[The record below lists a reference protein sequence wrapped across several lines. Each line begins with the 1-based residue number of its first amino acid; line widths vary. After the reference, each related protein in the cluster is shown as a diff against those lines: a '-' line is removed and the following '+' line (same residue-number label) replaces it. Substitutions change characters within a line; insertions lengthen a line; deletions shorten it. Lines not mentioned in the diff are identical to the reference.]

1 MAIYK
6 IADMNI
12 KIETKSDNIL
22 KRLKPYITSDQSY
35 DFVVKASED
44 DIKYEHTLAT
54 DVSNDMLENT
64 ALFRQICK
72 KVLEK
77 YNGMFLHC
85 ASIKYNGKAYLF
97 TAPSGTGKTTHI
109 KLWIEHM
116 GNRVEVINGDK
127 PILRRKDNEIIVY
140 GTPWQGKEN
149 YGSNINAPLGGIF
162 LLRRAEKNTVT
173 KATAKE
179 SLPFILSQTL
189 RLNKKENMI
198 KIFEMLEYIV
208 KSTPIYNLNCN
219 MDKQALDT
227 ALSVI
232 ENE

>member
-162 LLRRAEKNTVT
+162 LLHRAEKNTVT

-179 SLPFILSQTL
+179 SLPFLLSQTL

>member
-1 MAIYK
+1 
-6 IADMNI
+6 MNI

-179 SLPFILSQTL
+179 SLPFLLSQTL

-232 ENE
+232 EIE

>member
-232 ENE
+232 EIE

>member
-179 SLPFILSQTL
+179 SLPFLLSQTL

-232 ENE
+232 EIE

>member
-179 SLPFILSQTL
+179 SLPFLLSQTL